1 MIKKVYVKPAIE
13 IDSTDMREQLLAA
26 SLASVQSSGLDAE
39 ESLEYGDGDNK
50 EKNLWD
56 DAW

>member
-26 SLASVQSSGLDAE
+26 SLASVQSSGLDEE

-50 EKNLWD
+50 EKSLWD